1 MAKGNTLG
9 KAQREYLSRTRKL
22 AENKDSAFR
31 RGSEHLKE
39 AGRTLLSQTR
49 REESKSYDDLFI
61 TRLEEGFQAI
71 DHIILN
77 PRTFIREN
85 NVLKDAGQAKKINAR
100 TISHLASHTQFVH
113 KIDKKGRVT
122 PMRIL
127 APESEVEF
135 AIYEN
140 RFVMTLIK
148 KAALFIEKRYNF
160 IKDHGETHDSELF
173 QVHNV
178 TVIDGVTYEVDT
190 RVKATVPA
198 AEHGRAKHNADLLH
212 RLAILRE
219 RAAFYLICQFAENLK
234 GVKGVSNPIHQT
246 NMIVKEPHYHA
257 AYKLWEFLDAY
268 TSLGVQYDVN
278 EYAQEY
284 DEVKTKD
291 VYNLIQA
298 SILTMQSQLI
308 DKTKLPDDHIK
319 SRRIEPKVVFSLEN
333 ETYEDGR
340 FLYDQIEDVKKQKKK
355 QEKDGYYPFPTPE
368 EAKAD
373 REAIEE
379 QYKEL
384 IVKRHLVDMAIEE
397 DKARKIA
404 LEAEERRKAL
414 EEQMRLEEEARQEEE
429 ARRLAEQEA
438 MDAEQRALWEKQ
450 QQEEEARLE
459 ALRMEMRRQALI
471 EQGYDP
477 DNLLNTPF
485 AELPPEE
492 ETPAENPLDFLPSH
506 EEERPVEEA
515 SAPEEKKE
523 KVEKRAK
530 GTLKKKNKRK
540 GIVVPGSG
548 DDGTTPLPKG
558 KNAPRKIEKA
568 RPKKSRQVVRKVYKD
583 HEGNTYSEAEVQARR
598 HKGEAE

>member
-1 MAKGNTLG
+1 MPLWWYGGNRQTVGIAREGEPLSSSRSEQKSAVKNNIG
-9 KAQREYLSRTRKL
+9 KAFIGIVALTIQVVCIYLVAQWL
-22 AENKDSAFR
+22 SAW
-31 RGSEHLKE
+31 S
-39 AGRTLLSQTR
+39 
-49 REESKSYDDLFI
+49 
-61 TRLEEGFQAI
+61 
-71 DHIILN
+71 
-77 PRTFIREN
+77 
-85 NVLKDAGQAKKINAR
+85 
-100 TISHLASHTQFVH
+100 
-113 KIDKKGRVT
+113 
-122 PMRIL
+122 
-127 APESEVEF
+127 
-135 AIYEN
+135 
-140 RFVMTLIK
+140 
-148 KAALFIEKRYNF
+148 
-160 IKDHGETHDSELF
+160 
-173 QVHNV
+173 
-178 TVIDGVTYEVDT
+178 TVITALVD
-190 RVKATVPA
+190 VA
-198 AEHGRAKHNADLLH
+198 ADLLV
-212 RLAILRE
+212 LFLYGQ
-219 RAAFYLICQFAENLK
+219 RAN
-234 GVKGVSNPIHQT
+234 
-246 NMIVKEPHYHA
+246 A
-257 AYKLWEFLDAY
+257 AYKMPWIILILAFPL
-268 TSLGVQYDVN
+268 LGVVLYLLLGSHLTTSGVRRQFAAM
-278 EYAQEY
+278 ERKYAG
-284 DEVKTKD
+284 
-291 VYNLIQA
+291 
-298 SILTMQSQLI
+298 
-308 DKTKLPDDHIK
+308 
-319 SRRIEPKVVFSLEN
+319 SLVQ
-333 ETYEDGR
+333 D
-340 FLYDQIEDVKKQKKK
+340 
-355 QEKDGYYPFPTPE
+355 E
-368 EAKAD
+368 EAF
-373 REAIEE
+373 
-379 QYKEL
+379 
-384 IVKRHLVDMAIEE
+384 
-397 DKARKIA
+397 
-404 LEAEERRKAL
+404 KAL